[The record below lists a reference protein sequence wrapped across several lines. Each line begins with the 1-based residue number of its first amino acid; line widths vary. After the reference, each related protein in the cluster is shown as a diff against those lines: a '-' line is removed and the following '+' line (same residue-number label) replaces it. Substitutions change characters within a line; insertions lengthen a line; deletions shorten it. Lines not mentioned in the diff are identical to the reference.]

1 MLSPEDPAGTPRSE
15 AAAASR
21 AATLAH
27 HRTRRYG
34 DISRPPHVEPVAYPR
49 GWFLYCL
56 TAEFSK
62 KILSFRILEGG
73 CVPSVLH
80 HYKMS

>member
-49 GWFLYCL
+49 GWFVYRL
-56 TAEFSK
+56 TAKFSK
-62 KILSFRILEGG
+62 KYYLSVYWREVAFPLSFHPL
-73 CVPSVLH
+73 
-80 HYKMS
+80 